1 MLADRHGDK
10 ALFDIAVQAAWVDA
24 FVAAGNPRV
33 GCVITDETGTIIAT
47 GAHLGGGTPHAEV
60 VALQQAGAAARGAHV
75 YVTLEPCRHSGRT
88 PPCTDALIAAQIASV
103 TYAVADPGQVSGGG
117 ARVLTE
123 AGISVHQVEHAG
135 AEHLT
140 RTWRHVQHHDRP
152 YIIGKCAMSLDGRVA
167 QASGAPWPLTSAA
180 TNHQAHDL
188 RASVDAIVVGT
199 ATVLIDDPALSA
211 RDASGDLHP
220 IQPRVYV
227 VGERALPANAQVHS
241 RNLRHIASRSI
252 PDAMAIM
259 RADGIETVLLEGG
272 PTLLG
277 AWIAAGVVDEL
288 RWSISP
294 VVIGAGPR
302 AASGI
307 PSPPMLVR
315 PDPIAIMEQD
325 IVIGAIPNPR
335 A

>member
-1 MLADRHGDK
+1 MSVD
-10 ALFDIAVQAAWVDA
+10 ALFDVAVQEAWSDA

-33 GCVITDETGTIIAT
+33 GCVITDEAGTIIAT

-60 VALQQAGAAARGAHV
+60 MALQQAGVAARGAHV
-75 YVTLEPCRHSGRT
+75 YVTLEPCRHTGRT
-88 PPCTDALIAAQIASV
+88 PPCTDALIAAQVASV
-103 TYAVADPGQVSGGG
+103 TYVVADPGHASAGG
-117 ARVLTE
+117 AQVLAE
-123 AGISVHQVEHAG
+123 AGIRVDQVEHAG
-135 AEHLT
+135 ADHLT
-140 RTWRHVQHHDRP
+140 RTWCHVQRHERP

-167 QASGAPWPLTSAA
+167 QASGAPWPLTSAT

-199 ATVLIDDPALSA
+199 ATVLIDDPALTA
-211 RDASGDLHP
+211 RDASGALRP
-220 IQPRVYV
+220 VQPRVYV
-227 VGERALPANAQVHS
+227 VGERAVPVNAQVHG
-241 RNLRHIASRSI
+241 RNLRHIASRSVA
-252 PDAMAIM
+252 DAMAIM

-302 AASGI
+302 AASAT
-307 PSPPMLVR
+307 PSPPVSVR
-315 PDPIAIMEQD
+315 PGPIVIMEQD

>member
-1 MLADRHGDK
+1 MSVD
-10 ALFDIAVQAAWVDA
+10 ALFDVAVQEAWSGA

-33 GCVITDETGTIIAT
+33 GCVITDDAGTIIAT

-60 VALQQAGAAARGAHV
+60 MALQQAGVAARGAHV
-75 YVTLEPCRHSGRT
+75 YVTLEPCRHTGRT
-88 PPCTDALIAAQIASV
+88 PPCTDALIAAQVASV
-103 TYAVADPGQVSGGG
+103 TYAVADPGHKSGGG
-117 ARVLTE
+117 AQVLTE
-123 AGISVHQVEHAG
+123 AGIRVHQVEHAG

-140 RTWRHVQHHDRP
+140 RAWCHVQRLERP
-152 YIIGKCAMSLDGRVA
+152 YVIGKCAMSLDGRVA
-167 QASGAPWPLTSAA
+167 QASGAPWPLTSAT

-199 ATVLIDDPALSA
+199 ATVLIDDPALTA
-211 RDASGDLHP
+211 RDASGALRP
-220 IQPRVYV
+220 VQPRVYV
-227 VGERALPANAQVHS
+227 VGERAVPANAQVHG
-241 RNLRHIASRSI
+241 RNLRHIASRSVA
-252 PDAMAIM
+252 DAMAIM
-259 RADGIETVLLEGG
+259 RADGIETMLLEGG

-302 AASGI
+302 AASAT
-307 PSPPMLVR
+307 PSPPVSVQ
-315 PDPIAIMEQD
+315 PGPIVIMEQD